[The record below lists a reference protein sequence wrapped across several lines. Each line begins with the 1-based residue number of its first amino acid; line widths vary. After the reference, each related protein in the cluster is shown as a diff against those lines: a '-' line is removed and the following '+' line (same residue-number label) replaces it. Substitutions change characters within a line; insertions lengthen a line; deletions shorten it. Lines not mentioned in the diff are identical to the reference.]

1 MSSSTPEC
9 SVDSASRRWRRPS
22 ALSAQALEL
31 LAELVRSL
39 PDDDERM
46 LVLSTLAVRGGQFAP
61 GPGTEHALSQFEA
74 TSRGA
79 CDAFLTNLVR
89 IARDDAIA
97 PRSARWSRNRVTA
110 AIGSPLSP
118 SKWTRRTIA
127 PLRSLTTF
135 TPPAA

>member
-1 MSSSTPEC
+1 MAIPIREPFLAY
-9 SVDSASRRWRRPS
+9 VLVHARMLRRQRVT
-22 ALSAQALEL
+22 ALAAAERLESHAQALEL

-46 LVLSTLAVRGGQFAP
+46 LVLSTLAVRGGRFAP

-79 CDAFLTNLVR
+79 CDAFLTDMVR

-97 PRSARWSRNRVTA
+97 RARTRGHLPPERPR
-110 AIGSPLSP
+110 
-118 SKWTRRTIA
+118 
-127 PLRSLTTF
+127 
-135 TPPAA
+135 